1 MYTVVRA
8 VAVRDLPVPVF
19 QFLSLSNKMGNS
31 LLVVR
36 DINHIYIVIE
46 RKDVDSMSIFKRKF
60 NTTTLLEREC
70 RRLERERNEAY
81 AKLEALSA
89 YQNDYEELIA
99 NVRRLKKRYEE
110 LILQNQTITEHYKNE
125 LEKVIKPSKSPRR
138 KNS

>member
-1 MYTVVRA
+1 MLRTRSPGREADIPIAPSLY
-8 VAVRDLPVPVF
+8 
-19 QFLSLSNKMGNS
+19 SLSNKMDNS

>member
-1 MYTVVRA
+1 MA
-8 VAVRDLPVPVF
+8 ALFPF
-19 QFLSLSNKMGNS
+19 QN
-31 LLVVR
+31 
-36 DINHIYIVIE
+36 IQ

-89 YQNDYEELIA
+89 YQNDYEDLIA

-110 LILQNQTITEHYKNE
+110 LILQNQTITAHYKNE
-125 LEKVIKPSKSPRR
+125 LEKIIKPNKSPSR

>member
-1 MYTVVRA
+1 MLRTRSPRKETDIPIAPSLY
-8 VAVRDLPVPVF
+8 
-19 QFLSLSNKMGNS
+19 SLSNKMDNS